1 MSDILTTRDGLIGN
15 SPRYLDAI
23 SPPYQRY
30 LKDDAGNAINLTGV
44 PAGNLSIV
52 FVNKSEPTDV
62 FVGSGTFTIPSGTAA
77 QGLISY
83 QYGNTDLASGGNW
96 YIFLT
101 CQLIGELA
109 PRVFDPDLL
118 SIDGTSLTS
127 SGGGTPVVTIQSI
140 NLTEVNG
147 ALVSGT
153 NPVPIGSNDGAIVT
167 IGTTTDTS
175 SANTMVGL
183 LKAIKAF
190 LAGTLTV
197 NQSNI
202 QTDYDSGAGTQ
213 TMTMYGLALPA
224 SGGAVAG
231 GTSTNPMRT
240 DPTGT
245 TSQPITLTTSA
256 TATVTSVSGAASD
269 TSLIASNTSRR
280 GILFYND
287 STAILYLLFGTG
299 AASTSNYTVQIP
311 AQGFFEMPVAPV
323 YTGGFHGIWAAA
335 NGSVKITELT

>member
-1 MSDILTTRDGLIGN
+1 MSDTLTTRDGLIGN

-30 LKDDAGNAINLTGV
+30 LKDDAGAALNLTGV
-44 PAGNLSIV
+44 PAENLTIV
-52 FVNKSEPTDV
+52 FINKSDPTEV
-62 FVGSGTFTIPSGTAA
+62 FIGSGTFSIPSGTAS

-96 YIFLT
+96 YIFLK
-101 CQLIGELA
+101 CQLLSEPA
-109 PRVFDPDLL
+109 PRVFDPELL
-118 SIDGTSLTS
+118 SIDGTSFTP
-127 SGGGTPVVTIQSI
+127 SGGMPVVTIQNI
-140 NLTEVNG
+140 NLSELNG
-147 ALVSGT
+147 AVPSSSNPLPVS
-153 NPVPIGSNDGAIVT
+153 IADGANVAQ
-167 IGTTTDTS
+167 GTTTDAS
-175 SANTMVGL
+175 SANTQIGL

-202 QTDYDSGAGTQ
+202 QADYDSGAGTQ

-231 GTSTNPMRT
+231 GTATNPMRT

-245 TSQPITLTTSA
+245 TPQPTTLPTSA
-256 TATVTSVSGAASD
+256 TAIVTSVSSAAAD
-269 TSLIASNTSRR
+269 TSLIASNMSRK
-280 GILFYND
+280 GILLYND

-299 AASTSNYTVQIP
+299 VASASNYTVQIP